1 LQTEDLSSI
10 AGQLEMSVEGYFEA
24 QVVVLQVPF
33 LHLLTS
39 VPDSW

>member
-1 LQTEDLSSI
+1 LQTEDLSTI
-10 AGQLEMSVEGYFEA
+10 AGQLEMSVEGYFVV
-24 QVVVLQVPF
+24 QVVVLQMPI